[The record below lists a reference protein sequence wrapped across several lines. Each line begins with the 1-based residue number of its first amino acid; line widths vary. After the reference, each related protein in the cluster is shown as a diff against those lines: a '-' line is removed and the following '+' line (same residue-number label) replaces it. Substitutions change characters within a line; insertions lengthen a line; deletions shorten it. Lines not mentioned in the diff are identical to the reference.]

1 MLERW
6 KLWFDGACEPSN
18 PGPMSIGALLI
29 SPDGERFEFSDR
41 IGHGTNNVAEYRAM
55 IRGLEEAVLRGAT
68 AIDVRGDSQ
77 LVIRQL
83 TGEYSVKAKEMR
95 AEFNKAMGLL
105 RRIGNWKAFWVPRE
119 ENTQADALSK
129 KHVTAAVD
137 ARVVEAAKL
146 VVVEKL
152 SGQIWSARGS
162 AGKSYAIDLAAMVC
176 SCPDFTRRRRI
187 CKHLVAAQD
196 AEKRVA

>member
-6 KLWFDGACEPSN
+6 KLWFDGACEASN

-29 SPDGERFEFSDR
+29 SPNGERFEFSDR
-41 IGHGTNNVAEYRAM
+41 IGYGTSNVAEYRAM
-55 IRGLEEAVLRGAT
+55 LRGLEEAAARGST

-83 TGEYSVKAKEMR
+83 TGEYSVKSKEMR
-95 AEFNKAMGLL
+95 TEFNKAMVLL
-105 RRIGNWKAFWVPRE
+105 RRIGDWNVFWVPRE
-119 ENTQADALSK
+119 KNIFADALSK
-129 KHVTAAVD
+129 KRAANVVD
-137 ARVVEAAKL
+137 IRIIEAAKK

-152 SGQIWSARGS
+152 ARKIWSAQGS

-176 SCPDFTRRRRI
+176 SCPFFKQHRRT
-187 CKHLVAAQD
+187 CKHLIAAQE
-196 AEKRVA
+196 AEAKVA